1 MDKIYVQVPAYR
13 DRELEKTLLDLYAK
27 AQVLERLRVRVFW
40 QRAAEDELSDRVRAL
55 PGLEIVDVPHTESR
69 GCNWAR
75 NLLQQEWRGER
86 YTLMIDSHHRF
97 VRGWDSLTIDLF
109 EGLRARGVAKP
120 VLTTY
125 LPAYE
130 PAREPGGRKRQPY
143 RIHPYTREAGVLTR
157 LISHP
162 IPLWTSLRTPVEADF
177 ASLHFLF
184 ADGAFNDEVRFDPDI
199 YFFGDEVLTGLRAF
213 TSGYDLFHPH
223 VILGWH
229 SYNRSTRVPHWD
241 DHSLWYRQH
250 ERSLTK
256 LRAIFSGSWDGA
268 YGLGN
273 LRTVRDYEDYTMTP
287 LIEAR

>member
-27 AQVLERLRVRVFW
+27 AEVPERLRVRVLW
-40 QRAAEDELSDRVRAL
+40 QRAADDELSERVRAL
-55 PGLEIVDVPHTESR
+55 PGLEIADVLYTDSR

-75 NLLQQEWRGER
+75 NLLQREWRGER

-97 VRGWDSLTIDLF
+97 VRGWDSLTIGMF

-130 PAREPGGRKRQPY
+130 PAREPHGRRRRPY
-143 RIHPYTREAGVLTR
+143 RIYPFTREEGILTR

-162 IPLWTSLRTPVEADF
+162 IVLWTVLRAPVEADF

-223 VILGWH
+223 IVLGWH
-229 SYNRSTRVPHWD
+229 SYDRNTRVPHWD

-250 ERSLTK
+250 QRSLVK
-256 LRAIFSGSWDGA
+256 LRAIFSGSWEGT
-268 YGLGN
+268 YGLGSV
-273 LRTVRDYEDYTMTP
+273 RTVSEYEDHTATD
-287 LIEAR
+287 LIAQ